1 MASKELRRLLIID
14 DDIEDCLFMKEALF
28 KVDPAISFLC
38 IQNAQ
43 KVISIIQDYKPDI
56 VFTDINMPEIC
67 GLECVQIV
75 KRSCPDLPVVVYS
88 GSEDKEQIL
97 SAYHN
102 GAELVYRKPFSFDEL
117 VAGLKTILK
126 IDWTAKGKN
135 KQEFYGKLVSLG
147 AGNE

>member
-1 MASKELRRLLIID
+1 MGIDVRRLLIID
-14 DDIEDCLFMKEALF
+14 DDIEDCLIMKEALF
-28 KVDPAISFLC
+28 KVNPDINFLC

-43 KVISIIQDYKPDI
+43 KVISIIRDFKPDI
-56 VFTDINMPEIC
+56 VFTDIHMPEIS

-75 KRSCPDLPVVVYS
+75 KRSFPDLPVVAYS

-102 GAELVYRKPFSFDEL
+102 GAELVYRKPFSFEEL
-117 VAGLKTILK
+117 VKGLKIILK

-135 KQEFYGKLVSLG
+135 KQEFYGKLISLSDG
-147 AGNE
+147 VE